1 MQDLSDH
8 EAPGLE
14 VPPAVAA
21 VAEALSARR
30 PLRVA
35 FEAFAPDIVL
45 HMGPVRTR
53 LTPSTWINWVEYLRC
68 CGGVSGLRAEFEHVE
83 CRSDGTVLLR
93 GRWVGQRDGSPVS
106 STLSDVTY
114 RVRGGRI
121 VELWTS
127 PANYTLMFG
136 RAAGTLPGFAV
147 PYLRIRAGRGA
158 RSDPRLRPGRPAAR

>member
-21 VAEALSARR
+21 VADALSARR

-93 GRWVGQRDGSPVS
+93 GRWVGQRDGSPVW

-114 RVRGGRI
+114 RVSGGRI

-127 PANYTLMFG
+127 PGNYTLMFG
-136 RAAGTLPGFAV
+136 PKAHTVVGFAL
-147 PYLRIRAGRGA
+147 PILRFRRW
-158 RSDPRLRPGRPAAR
+158 AARRASARPEALETSP